1 MRFRLPQLQTSAPGD
16 DATAAAAAGDDL
28 PDGPAADDRGRH
40 RRRGWSIAFGLAL
53 LAWALVAGV
62 VVLVVAL
69 LR

>member
-16 DATAAAAAGDDL
+16 DAAEAAGDDP

>member
-16 DATAAAAAGDDL
+16 DAAAAGDDP

>member
-1 MRFRLPQLQTSAPGD
+1 MRFRLPQLQTSALGD
-16 DATAAAAAGDDL
+16 DAAAAAGDDP

>member
-16 DATAAAAAGDDL
+16 DATAGDDDP

>member
-16 DATAAAAAGDDL
+16 DAAAAAAGDDP

>member
-16 DATAAAAAGDDL
+16 DAAAPAGDDP